1 MIRLISRHS
10 VRHAWP
16 AYVGAFVA
24 LTFGVVLIGL
34 AVTLIAAVE
43 ATASTT
49 GVTAAERAELEGLS
63 SLFGT
68 MSSVAMFMALFV
80 VGSTFG
86 FVVASRRRELG
97 LLRLVG
103 ATPGQVRR
111 VVLGESAVVA
121 SAATV
126 VGCLVS
132 TAVAPAALWLVRV
145 LGVTDLHLA
154 TLNGKG
160 KLEIVRHEGRLG
172 VIEPGAFADLLLV
185 DGDPLADL
193 GLLQDGGA
201 HLAAIMKGGRFH
213 KYAM

>member
-1 MIRLISRHS
+1 MIRLVSRHS

-34 AVTLIAAVE
+34 AVTLIGAVE
-43 ATASTT
+43 ATASTD
-49 GVTAAERAELEGLS
+49 GVTAGERAELDGLS

-68 MSSVAMFMALFV
+68 MSAVAMFMALFV

-103 ATPGQVRR
+103 ATPRQVRR

-121 SAATV
+121 AATTV

-132 TAVAPAALWLVRV
+132 TAVAPGALWLCLLDFGSQPSLQRSARRAARRVRSLLRRV
-145 LGVTDLHLA
+145 APRSTD
-154 TLNGKG
+154 
-160 KLEIVRHEGRLG
+160 R
-172 VIEPGAFADLLLV
+172 
-185 DGDPLADL
+185 
-193 GLLQDGGA
+193 GGSPCLRRPNRSA
-201 HLAAIMKGGRFH
+201 RSHPRSCPCPRGG
-213 KYAM
+213 